1 MSITISIPTALRQFA
16 GGQAQ
21 IHVEARTAGEAL
33 AQLTSVHADLRRHL
47 FNDQNVL
54 RNFVNVYVNDQ
65 DIRHGDGPET
75 PVKDGDTM
83 MIVPAI
89 AGGAVMEP
97 ELKEAL
103 PELSNE
109 EIARYSRHLIMP
121 EVGMQGQRR
130 LKAASVL
137 MIGTG
142 GLGAPVGMYLAAA
155 GVGRIGVVDF
165 DVVEES
171 NLQRQIIHG
180 TKDLGR
186 RKIESARDRLRD
198 INPHIE
204 IETHETRLT
213 SQNALRLFKNYDIVV
228 DGTDNFPTRYLVND
242 ACVLSGKPNVYGS
255 IFRFE
260 GQASVFW
267 AERGAC
273 YRCLYPEPPPPGLVP
288 SCAEGGVLGVL
299 PGIVGAI
306 QANETI
312 KLILG
317 IEGSLINR
325 LLLFDALQMKF
336 REFKLRKDPKCP
348 VCGEQPT
355 VKELIDYEE
364 FCGIVPQPQPSAAE
378 TPEEITATELHERL
392 SRGDKLQ
399 IIDVREP
406 HEFEIARIEGTRL
419 IPLGHVV
426 NRMNEIDPSVETVV
440 HCKGGVRSAKAIE
453 ALKLA
458 GYPGRLINLRGG
470 ITAWSD
476 EVDPKVAKY

>member
-1 MSITISIPTALRQFA
+1 MPVTISIPAPLRQFA
-16 GGQAQ
+16 GGQSQ
-21 IHVEARTAGEAL
+21 IVVEAKTAGEAL
-33 AQLTSVHADLRRHL
+33 DLLTSTHSGLRRHL
-47 FNDQNVL
+47 FNDQNAL
-54 RNFVNVYVNDQ
+54 RNFVNVYLNDE
-65 DIRHGDGPET
+65 DIRHASGPQT
-75 PVKDGDTM
+75 PVKDGDM
-83 MIVPAI
+83 IMIVPSI
-89 AGGAVMEP
+89 AGGAVIES
-97 ELKEAL
+97 EVGQSL
-103 PELSNE
+103 PELSHE
-109 EIARYSRHLIMP
+109 EILRYSRHLIMP
-121 EVGMQGQRR
+121 EVGMKGQRR

-155 GVGRIGVVDF
+155 GVGRIGIVDF

-213 SQNALRLFKNYDIVV
+213 SHNAMRLFQSYDIIV

-267 AERGAC
+267 AEKGAC

-312 KLILG
+312 KIILG
-317 IEGSLINR
+317 ATDLLINR
-325 LLLFDALQMKF
+325 LLLFDAWTMKF

-348 VCGEQPT
+348 VCGENAT
-355 VKELIDYEE
+355 IKELIDYEE
-364 FCGIVPQPQPSAAE
+364 FCGIVPTQTTEESALK
-378 TPEEITATELHERL
+378 EITATELKQRL
-392 SRGDKLQ
+392 DQGDDLQ
-399 IIDVREP
+399 VIDVREP
-406 HEFEIARIEGTRL
+406 NEYEIARLPGTKL
-419 IPLGHVV
+419 IPLAQVV
-426 NRMNEIDPSVETVV
+426 NRMDEIDASRETVV
-440 HCKGGVRSAKAIE
+440 HCKGGVRSARAIE
-453 ALKLA
+453 ALQRA
-458 GYPGRLINLRGG
+458 GYSGELVNLKGG
-470 ITAWSD
+470 ITAWSN
-476 EVDPKVAKY
+476 EVDPSVPKY